1 MNSEFVQELKRTE
14 NEQRFLF
21 CTAFSVYEVVHV
33 ACLSHCWFAYVLLS
47 KQTNYVTE
55 KPRKRLRKR

>member
-1 MNSEFVQELKRTE
+1 MNSEFVQELTRTE

-21 CTAFSVYEVVHV
+21 RTAFGVYEVVHV
-33 ACLSHCWFAYVLLS
+33 ACLSHGWFAYVLLR